1 MMILIAHRGISCQR
15 PENTFASFDYA
26 LNLGIPYI
34 ELDLHLTSDGIPVV
48 MHDETVD
55 RTTNGSGL
63 ISDFTKDQLMQLDA
77 GSWFVSESGEQFSG
91 ESVPV
96 FEDLL
101 QRYSGQAHI
110 FVEIK
115 SKDPDLV
122 TLVKRLIK
130 KHGWLDTSQSRFAH
144 IPGISMI
151 SFNMD
156 QLLVSK
162 KIMPDIGHG
171 LLTEAYSGEIIDFCE
186 INGLQ
191 GIFPYIQTITPE
203 LQALSKQKGLYTG
216 AWGIQSKQDVTKA
229 LELGL
234 DGITLDCPQE
244 FVRLLQN

>member
-1 MMILIAHRGISCQR
+1 MILIAHRGISCQR

-63 ISDFTKDQLMQLDA
+63 ISDFTKDQLIQLDA
-77 GSWFVSESGEQFSG
+77 GSWFVSESGKQFSG

-96 FEDLL
+96 FEELL
-101 QRYSGQAHI
+101 QRYSGRAHI

-122 TLVKRLIK
+122 TLAKNLIK
-130 KHGWLDTSQSRFAH
+130 KHGWLDTSQNRFGH
-144 IPGISMI
+144 VPGISMI
-151 SFNMD
+151 SFD
-156 QLLVSK
+156 VAQLLVSK
-162 KIMPDIGHG
+162 NIMPDFGHG
-171 LLTEAYSGEIIDFCE
+171 LLTESCSKEIVDFCDT
-186 INGLQ
+186 NGLQ
-191 GIFPYIQTITPE
+191 GIFPYVRTISPE

-216 AWGIQSKQDVTKA
+216 AWGIQSKEDVTKA

>member
-1 MMILIAHRGISCQR
+1 MILIAHRGISCQR

-77 GSWFVSESGEQFSG
+77 GSWFVSESGKRFSG

-96 FEDLL
+96 FEELL

-122 TLVKRLIK
+122 RLAQRVIK
-130 KHGWLDTSQSRFAH
+130 KHGWLDTSQNRFGH
-144 IPGISMI
+144 VPGISMI
-151 SFNMD
+151 SFD
-156 QLLVSK
+156 VAQLLVSK
-162 KIMPDIGHG
+162 NIMPYLEHG
-171 LLTEAYSGEIIDFCE
+171 LLTESCSKEIVDFCE
-186 INGLQ
+186 TNDLQ
-191 GIFPYIQTITPE
+191 GIFPYVRTITP
-203 LQALSKQKGLYTG
+203 ALLALIKQKGLYTG
-216 AWGIQSKQDVTKA
+216 AWGVQNKQDVTKA

-234 DGITLDCPQE
+234 DGITLDCPQD
-244 FVRLLQN
+244 FARLLQN